1 MAPSD
6 DRPVAARQR
15 SSADDAAPDR
25 DDDHDDVSTYTVSD
39 DGFSLS
45 DTSER
50 RRLIR
55 HKKSVRAVA
64 LVVATL
70 MSLCAGSNA
79 VFSLYAPKFQSHL
92 RYTQFQVNGVAI
104 GSSVALYLPI
114 SVMGY
119 VCDRAGPAPLS
130 LLAALLFATGYGIAA
145 TIYRKLDLE
154 YNSVGGKVPDGRNE
168 WGYPLMVFAFVCIG
182 AATCAMYIS
191 AVSTCAKNFGKGKYR
206 GLALA
211 LPITA
216 FGISG
221 MWISQCASHWLY
233 TVLPDGTKGDVDV
246 FRFFL
251 FLALLLLAVGVLGFF
266 TLKVVDEEDLIE
278 GAIEE
283 LEQSGLLD
291 DRSLLRRAER
301 GYGTNMPATPASIE
315 SAPLLAASFRD
326 EDDAQWKKN
335 WVLNAETRRFLAD
348 HTMWPFALA
357 FLFMVGPGEAFIN
370 NLGTIIGTL
379 SPPRTDGFGSDTS
392 AATHVSIFGL
402 TSTLGRMLIG
412 TITDLVAPAPQ
423 TQHAQLPIHR
433 TSRLQQFTISRVA
446 FLLFAAMT
454 MSLGL
459 AFLASGAAQNHPDRF
474 WVVSGLVGAGY
485 GAIFSLAPLI
495 VTIIWGVEN
504 FATNFGIVTTLPALG
519 STFWG
524 LVYAAGYQTGASQP
538 SRPSGPDDSVGDEL
552 FCYGK
557 SCYSATFWGEAV
569 TVWIASALLLWAWL
583 GPGGW
588 KQRGILI

>member
-1 MAPSD
+1 MVPSD
-6 DRPVAARQR
+6 DRPAAATSQR
-15 SSADDAAPDR
+15 N
-25 DDDHDDVSTYTVSD
+25 DDHGDNLSTYTVSD
-39 DGFSLS
+39 DGVSLS

-55 HKKSVRAVA
+55 RKKNVRTIA

-79 VFSLYAPKFQSHL
+79 VFSLYAPKFQSRL

-119 VCDRAGPAPLS
+119 ACDRAGPAPLS
-130 LLAALLFATGYGIAA
+130 LLAALLFATGYGTAA
-145 TIYRKLDLE
+145 TLYRKLDIE
-154 YNSVGGKVPDGRNE
+154 YNVLGKSPERGNE
-168 WGYPLMVFAFVCIG
+168 WSYPLMVFAFVCIG
-182 AATCAMYIS
+182 AGTCAMYIS

-221 MWISQCASHWLY
+221 MWISQCASRFLY
-233 TVLPDGTKGDVDV
+233 TLRPDGSKGDVDV
-246 FRFFL
+246 FRFFI
-251 FLALLLLAVGVLGFF
+251 FLAFLLLAVGVLGFF
-266 TLKVVDEEDLIE
+266 TLQVVDEQDLIE
-278 GAIEE
+278 EAIEE

-301 GYGTNMPATPASIE
+301 TYGTNTPGTPASLE
-315 SAPLLAASFRD
+315 SAPLLAGSFRD
-326 EDDAQWKKN
+326 DDDAKWKKN
-335 WVLNAETRRFLAD
+335 WILNAETRRFLAD

-357 FLFMVGPGEAFIN
+357 FLLMVGPGEAFIN

-379 SPPRTDGFGSDTS
+379 SPPSTEGFGSETS

-402 TSTLGRMLIG
+402 TSTFGRMLIG

-433 TSRLQQFTISRVA
+433 TSRLQRFTISRVA
-446 FLLFAAMT
+446 FMFFFAMA

-459 AFLASGAAQNHPDRF
+459 AFLASGAAQNHADRF

-524 LVYAAGYQTGASQP
+524 LVYAAGYQSGAHQP
-538 SRPSGPDDSVGDEL
+538 GQPSGPNDGGEDEL

-557 SCYSATFWGEAV
+557 RCYSATFWGEAI
-569 TVWIASALLLWAWL
+569 TVWVACALLLWAWL

-588 KQRGILI
+588 RKRGILI

>member
-6 DRPVAARQR
+6 DRTAAARQR
-15 SSADDAAPDR
+15 S
-25 DDDHDDVSTYTVSD
+25 DDDHDNISTYTVSD
-39 DGFSLS
+39 DGVSLS

-50 RRLIR
+50 RRAIR
-55 HKKSVRAVA
+55 HKKVVRAVA
-64 LVVATL
+64 LVVATA

-79 VFSLYAPKFQSHL
+79 VFSLYAPQFQSRL

-119 VCDRAGPAPLS
+119 ACDRAGPAPLA

-145 TIYRKLDLE
+145 AIYRKLDLD
-154 YNSVGGKVPDGRNE
+154 YNSLGKRPAAPGNE
-168 WGYPLMVFAFVCIG
+168 WSYPLMVFAFVCIG
-182 AATCAMYIS
+182 TATCAMYMS
-191 AVSTCAKNFGKGKYR
+191 AVSTCAKNFGKGRYR

-216 FGISG
+216 FGLSG
-221 MWISQCASHWLY
+221 MWISQCASRLWYILR
-233 TVLPDGTKGDVDV
+233 PDGSKGGVDV
-246 FRFFL
+246 FRFFV
-251 FLALLLLAVGVLGFF
+251 FLAVLLFSVGVLGFF

-278 GAIEE
+278 EAIEE
-283 LEQSGLLD
+283 LERSGLLR

-301 GYGTNMPATPASIE
+301 GYGTNTPGTPASIE
-315 SAPLLAASFRD
+315 NTSLLAGSFR
-326 EDDAQWKKN
+326 EDDDTKWKKN
-335 WVLNAETRRFLAD
+335 WVHNAETRRFLAD
-348 HTMWPFALA
+348 KTMWPFALA
-357 FLFMVGPGEAFIN
+357 FLLMVGPGEAFIN

-379 SPPRTDGFGSDTS
+379 SPPAVDGFSSGTS

-402 TSTLGRMLIG
+402 TSTAGRMLIG

-423 TQHAQLPIHR
+423 TQHVQQHNHR
-433 TSRLQQFTISRVA
+433 ISRLQQFTTSRVA
-446 FLLFAAMT
+446 FMLFFAMA
-454 MSLGL
+454 MSLGF
-459 AFLASGAAQNHPDRF
+459 AFLASGAAQNHADRF

-485 GAIFSLAPLI
+485 GAVFSLAPII

-538 SRPSGPDDSVGDEL
+538 GLPSGPNSPVEDEL

-557 SCYSATFWGEAV
+557 TCYSATFWGEAF
-569 TVWIASALLLWAWL
+569 TVWVACALLLWAWL